1 MIVRRITTEVSVS
14 CDVSWCRTDVSRGA
28 APFGDRSRGLVVGNV
43 LVGKR
48 TGKPQVRGCAL
59 ASVSILS
66 LVVMSVA
73 AIAQPSGGA
82 VVAGQAQISASGAT
96 TLINQTSAKAII
108 NWQSFSVGQGGS
120 VQFNQPN
127 SSAITL
133 NRVTGTSASTIDGA
147 IRANGQ
153 VWLLNPNGLLFG
165 NGATINVGGLL
176 ATTSDIADQD
186 FLAGRYNFS
195 STGGKGSITNS
206 GTIMAGSGGSV
217 VLSAPQVTNKGLIQ
231 AQAGH
236 VVLGGTDT
244 FTVDFAG
251 DHLLSYAVGANSSGG
266 KVSNSGKLGAA
277 GGTILLTARAAA
289 GVQDGVINNSGMVQ
303 ATSVRQEN
311 GEIILEADNGT
322 VSNSGTLDASGKG
335 AGETGGTVKVLGQQV
350 QVADGAKIDVSGDA
364 GGGTALIGGNLHGA
378 GPEPNAQNTTVG
390 KAIINAS
397 AITSGNAGTVAIY
410 STGNTQLA
418 ATITAQ
424 GGVVSGKGGVVET
437 SGHILDFAGSSV
449 NAGVG
454 GTWLLD
460 PYDLTV
466 DSTAAGTINSTLG
479 AGTNVTLQTTAVG
492 TSGPGNPNSSG
503 SGDILINAPLSWS
516 TNASLTLDAYHSIFV
531 NAPIAITGA
540 GVLNLYVNDGGSG
553 GNYSF
558 AAGGSVNYG
567 PTNNDGALY
576 INRIR
581 CSADL
586 SPASST
592 ATRKARPRWVR
603 WFSPAP
609 PRLQV

>member
-1 MIVRRITTEVSVS
+1 MGKVLMRGQAGK
-14 CDVSWCRTDVSRGA
+14 SR
-28 APFGDRSRGLVVGNV
+28 
-43 LVGKR
+43 
-48 TGKPQVRGCAL
+48 VRGCAL

-66 LVVMSVA
+66 LVVLSVA
-73 AIAQPSGGA
+73 ANAQPISAQPSGGA

-133 NRVTGTSASTIDGA
+133 NRVTGTSASSIDGA

-195 STGGKGSITNS
+195 SGGGKGSITNA
-206 GTIMAGSGGSV
+206 GTITAGTGGSV
-217 VLSAPQVTNKGLIQ
+217 VLSSPSVTNKGLIQ
-231 AQAGH
+231 ATSGH

-251 DHLLSYAVGANSSGG
+251 DHLLSYAISPNSTGG
-266 KVSNSGKLGAA
+266 KVTNSGKLAAA

-289 GVQDGVINNSGMVQ
+289 GVQDAVINNTGMVE

-335 AGETGGTVKVLGQQV
+335 TGESGGMVKLLGQQV

-390 KAIINAS
+390 KASINAS
-397 AITSGNAGTVAIY
+397 AITSGNGGTVAVY
-410 STGNTQLA
+410 STGNTQVA
-418 ATITAQ
+418 AAITAQ
-424 GGVVSGKGGVVET
+424 GGVVSGNGGMVET
-437 SGHILDFAGSSV
+437 SGHDLGVATSASV
-449 NAGVG
+449 STVAPR
-454 GTWLLD
+454 GTPGDWLLD
-460 PYDLTV
+460 PNNLTIV
-466 DSTAAGTINSTLG
+466 
-479 AGTNVTLQTTAVG
+479 
-492 TSGPGNPNSSG
+492 TSGTGTANGETFATTTNDTIDPNT
-503 SGDILINAPLSWS
+503 I
-516 TNASLTLDAYHSIFV
+516 V
-531 NAPIAITGA
+531 
-540 GVLNLYVNDGGSG
+540 
-553 GNYSF
+553 
-558 AAGGSVNYG
+558 
-567 PTNNDGALY
+567 
-576 INRIR
+576 
-581 CSADL
+581 
-586 SPASST
+586 
-592 ATRKARPRWVR
+592 
-603 WFSPAP
+603 
-609 PRLQV
+609 